1 MAYLTSRTQASNVA
15 CGDLV
20 HIVKTNDFTQ
30 GNPDGSSYKATVGQ
44 LLSGCC
50 VNDFYVKNI
59 HGCNTGNL
67 FVQPLDEGN
76 IYFGANTAEDGFTI
90 DLTTA
95 NPNRARVGINKN
107 NPAFTIDAVSYDGRQ
122 KFFWYDN
129 LAPIA
134 GSAYANAE
142 YLAMSGSGEIVSNFV
157 VYGPGGPNGTV
168 QGAGGIGMGFIGFD
182 FDNNDT
188 INGFGAPGDAFIA
201 AAGCTENLN
210 IINDRRNSSCDS
222 SSDNIRFYAH
232 YGAEGG
238 TNTPHLHIQGRANAT
253 SQQGEI
259 CVYCTDPTERLDVN
273 GNVKIRGLVPAITT
287 SVSVNTSGVLVLSSS
302 DIRLK
307 ENITTIDNAL
317 DKVVSMRGVNFSWKE
332 DENSTMVL
340 GFIAQEVE
348 QVEPKLVFTNEN
360 TEDKIKGVHY
370 DMVGPLLV
378 EAVKELN
385 EKTKLKEYTPTSISD
400 PYGEKGDQV
409 FDDNFMYIKTGAG
422 WKKFPLMDI

>member
-1 MAYLTSRTQASNVA
+1 MAYLTSRTQAANVA
-15 CGDLV
+15 CNDLL
-20 HIVKTNDFTQ
+20 HIVKTNDVSQ
-30 GNPDGSSYKATVGQ
+30 GNPAGSSYKATVGQ

-76 IYFGANTAEDGFTI
+76 IYFGSNTAEDGFTI
-90 DLTTA
+90 DL
-95 NPNRARVGINKN
+95 NVGPKGRTRLGLHQNT
-107 NPAFTIDAVSYDGRQ
+107 PEYTMDFFSQDGRTRL
-122 KFFWYDN
+122 FWYDDI
-129 LAPIA
+129 PA
-134 GSAYANAE
+134 GAFEDLQIFAI
-142 YLAMSGSGEIVSNFV
+142 SGSSDIANGFA
-157 VYGPGGPNGTV
+157 VYGPGAPGNLL
-168 QGAGGIGMGFIGFD
+168 QGSGGVGLGFRGFD
-182 FDNNDT
+182 SS
-188 INGFGAPGDAFIA
+188 GGALPGYGAPGDAYLF
-201 AAGCTENLN
+201 AAGCTRNLN
-210 IINDRRNSSCDS
+210 IINDLRSTCPDV
-222 SSDNIRFYAH
+222 DNHIDFY
-232 YGAEGG
+232 
-238 TNTPHLHIQGRANAT
+238 PHCNVDTAT
-253 SQQGEI
+253 SGPYVRIYGRGNSTSEQGFVGLFTEE
-259 CVYCTDPTERLDVN
+259 PTQRLDVN
-273 GNVKIRGLVPAITT
+273 GNVRIRGLAPAVTT
-287 SVSVNTSGVLVLSSS
+287 SVSVTTGGVLVLSSS

-307 ENITTIDNAL
+307 ENISTIENAL

-332 DENSTMVL
+332 DENSNMVL

-360 TEDKIKGVHY
+360 TEDKIKGIHY